1 MTGHVSRHY
10 LFRMA
15 VMLVIV
21 SGALSL
27 PVVLA
32 HLIPYIGPVIHRGL
46 PMGLLFAVIPWI
58 IPMVLYLAIPV
69 FVAIVI
75 VRFYDQKIHAN
86 EVSALMSAGVSKF
99 RLALPGIS
107 LSVFAMALCYV
118 LSFYVVPES
127 WRQAHNLKFVAKRD
141 VSYQMI
147 SEGRFMQIKRG
158 IMIHVERWRTRS
170 EVEGIYVID
179 QTEPALWRIIVAKR
193 GIFSEQ
199 NDNLVLEMTNGRI
212 DHLKDG
218 RKVVQSVVFQRFS
231 HTLATNGLEK
241 RRGWESAHEQS
252 MTALFNPPAKVR
264 TDSTKSF
271 RWQRELVKRIAA
283 PFLCL
288 SYGLFCLGVI
298 LLTVNPRR
306 NSRRIYWVAGI
317 TVGSLHLG
325 FFFLIQI
332 LQLPLSVIIPI
343 LSIFTLLPF
352 LAGAVMIFRAD
363 HPPSTA

>member
-1 MTGHVSRHY
+1 MTGNISRHY

-15 VMLVIV
+15 LMLVIV
-21 SGALSL
+21 SAALSL

-46 PMGLLFAVIPWI
+46 PVGLLFAVIPWI

-86 EVSALMSAGVSKF
+86 EVAALMSAGVSKA
-99 RLALPGIS
+99 RIAWPGIA
-107 LSVFAMALCYV
+107 LSVFAMALSYV

-127 WRQAHNLKFVAKRD
+127 WRQAHNLKFVAKRY

-158 IMIHVERWRTRS
+158 IMIHVDRWRTRS

-193 GIFSEQ
+193 GTFSEQ
-199 NDNLVLEMTNGRI
+199 NEKLVLEMTNGRI
-212 DHLKDG
+212 DHLQDG
-218 RKVVQSVVFQRFS
+218 RKVVQSVVFQQFT

-241 RRGWESAHEQS
+241 RRGWRSPQEQT
-252 MTALFNPPAKVR
+252 MKALFNPPTKVR

-271 RWQRELVKRIAA
+271 RWQRELAKRVAA
-283 PFLCL
+283 PFLSL
-288 SYGLFCLGVI
+288 SYGLFCLGII
-298 LLTVNPRR
+298 LLSVNPRR
-306 NSRRIYWVAGI
+306 KSRHIYWFAGL
-317 TVGSLHLG
+317 TVGALHLG

-332 LQLPLSVIIPI
+332 LEVPLAIIIPV
-343 LSIFTLLPF
+343 LSAFTVLPF
-352 LAGAVMIFRAD
+352 LAGVYMILRAD
-363 HPPSTA
+363 HPPSAI